1 MNVVYYSVDPSAL
14 HASLPAS
21 LDSQFRVQTKINFH
35 TFFPPTFANFQGYLR
50 THSILSHYNM
60 F

>member
-21 LDSQFRVQTKINFH
+21 IDSQFHVQTKII
-35 TFFPPTFANFQGYLR
+35 FPTDVR
-50 THSILSHYNM
+50 KLSRIS
-60 F
+60 